1 MRFLFLGTTCLA
13 RKCSRKIP
21 SQSGKC
27 FFLLIIHFCN
37 LSVDAAI
44 YYRVMDP
51 IASAIFITDP
61 HLSTKQL
68 AQSTLRN
75 VLGTRTLT
83 EIMCERES
91 IALQA
96 QEVLDEGTVNI
107 LKFHTRFY

>member
-1 MRFLFLGTTCLA
+1 MYF
-13 RKCSRKIP
+13 
-21 SQSGKC
+21 
-27 FFLLIIHFCN
+27 
-37 LSVDAAI
+37 SVDAAI

-96 QEVLDEGTVNI
+96 QEVLDEGTGSFLGRIYLMSCTN
-107 LKFHTRFY
+107 LFKLTSDYN

>member
-1 MRFLFLGTTCLA
+1 
-13 RKCSRKIP
+13 
-21 SQSGKC
+21 
-27 FFLLIIHFCN
+27 
-37 LSVDAAI
+37 VDAAI

>member
-1 MRFLFLGTTCLA
+1 MYF
-13 RKCSRKIP
+13 
-21 SQSGKC
+21 
-27 FFLLIIHFCN
+27 
-37 LSVDAAI
+37 SVDAAI

-96 QEVLDEGTVNI
+96 QEVLDEGTGSFLDRICLMFCAN
-107 LKFHTRFY
+107 LFKLTSDYN